1 VFVVHGHFL
10 FTHHGHALLQ
20 LDDGLSLNIHMT
32 DLQFSPSV
40 HSQPLR
46 GVLIYYRRLIPF
58 LTFALLLSGCA
69 VRPFMV
75 DQTAQAL
82 SGQNMSSEDDLQ
94 LAREAS
100 AFYLKFSESV
110 LKETPGHLK
119 LAESVSA
126 GFTQYAY
133 AFVAF
138 DAEKIDAQSP
148 KAASQMR
155 ERAGRMYARANRHA
169 MTALE
174 RNQSGFS
181 VALKQSDP
189 KKQPHLTQDQVP
201 LAYWAAASLAGLIS
215 MSKDEPDVVADLPL
229 SMRLAELAWQTD
241 PTFGQGALAS
251 LMGTLEGAKVGGS
264 RQKAQA
270 YFDQAIA
277 LGQGQEAGPYVAKAE
292 GVALPAEDR
301 ELFEKLLTRA
311 IDISQQHRSL
321 QNEVMRE
328 RAQWLLSSVDDLF

>member
-1 VFVVHGHFL
+1 L
-10 FTHHGHALLQ
+10 TL
-20 LDDGLSLNIHMT
+20 
-32 DLQFSPSV
+32 
-40 HSQPLR
+40 
-46 GVLIYYRRLIPF
+46 VL
-58 LTFALLLSGCA
+58 ALSGCA
-69 VRPFMV
+69 VRPFVV

-82 SGQNMSSEDDLQ
+82 SGQGMSSEDDLQ

-138 DAEKIDAQSP
+138 DAEKLDAKHP
-148 KAASQMR
+148 KHPKDAAQMR
-155 ERAGRMYARANRHA
+155 ERAGRMYARAHRHA

-174 RNQSGFS
+174 RSQPGF
-181 VALKQSDP
+181 ALALRQADP
-189 KKQPHLTQDQVP
+189 KKQPRLTQAQVP
-201 LAYWAAASLAGLIS
+201 LAYWAAASLGGWIS
-215 MSKDEPDVVADLPL
+215 MSKDDPDVVADLPL
-229 SMRLAELAWQTD
+229 SMRLAELAWQVD
-241 PTFGQGALAS
+241 PSYGQGALAS

-270 YFDQAIA
+270 YYDQAIA
-277 LGQGQEAGPYVAKAE
+277 LGKGQEAGPYVAKAE

-301 ELFEKLLTRA
+301 KQFEQLLKQA
-311 IDISQQHRSL
+311 LDISQQHRSL
-321 QNEVMRE
+321 QNVVMRE